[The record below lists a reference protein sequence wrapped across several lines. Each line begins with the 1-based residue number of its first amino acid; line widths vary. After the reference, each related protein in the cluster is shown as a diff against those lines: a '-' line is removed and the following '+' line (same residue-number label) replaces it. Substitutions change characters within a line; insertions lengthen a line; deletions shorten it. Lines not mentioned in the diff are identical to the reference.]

1 MIDDIVRDL
10 QVLAKANCMIG
21 KIWLNVMARRFGL
34 YAFAG
39 LLAALELA
47 MANVAVF
54 NAFQQ
59 SWGPVWA
66 AGTVAAA
73 DLVIASIVALLAG
86 NIRPGPEIELA
97 FDVRKMALEAVRANS
112 RDVKAGVEFG
122 RPAAQTNQKHHCRLC
137 RTSAGHRSGAPA
149 HSGGAV
155 PFAGTSGQEGAKLN
169 TTALDLRLINQLTER
184 ASGC

>member
-10 QVLAKANCMIG
+10 QVLAKADSMIG

-39 LLAALELA
+39 LLAVLGLA
-47 MANVAVF
+47 MANVAAL
-54 NAFQQ
+54 NALQQ

-66 AGTVAAA
+66 AGTVAIA
-73 DLVIASIVALLAG
+73 DLVIAGIVALLAG

-112 RDVKAGVEFG
+112 RDVKAGVELVGQQLRQTKNTIAGFVE
-122 RPAAQTNQKHHCRLC
+122 RPLDTAAEHLLVPAALSLLRGL
-137 RTSAGHRSGAPA
+137 R
-149 HSGGAV
+149 
-155 PFAGTSGQEGAKLN
+155 AKK
-169 TTALDLRLINQLTER
+169 AQ
-184 ASGC
+184 S